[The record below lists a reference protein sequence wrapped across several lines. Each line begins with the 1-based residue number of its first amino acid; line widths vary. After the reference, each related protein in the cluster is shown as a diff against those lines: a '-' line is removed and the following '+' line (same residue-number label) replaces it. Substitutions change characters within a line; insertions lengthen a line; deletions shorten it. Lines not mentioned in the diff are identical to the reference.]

1 MKQEQLID
9 DLIAQLDRSFA
20 AGVGHVN
27 VSVEDQNVLLEKIDK
42 SDEGLIKEVETVGC
56 LDCQRQNLACG
67 TPTLMEGLDR
77 NNDEGGN

>member
-20 AGVGHVN
+20 AGEGSAV
-27 VSVEDQNVLLEKIDK
+27 QLEKIDK
-42 SDEGLIKEVETVGC
+42 NEESLVKEVETLGC
-56 LDCQRQNLACG
+56 LDCEKQNLACK

-77 NNDEGGN
+77 NEE

>member
-27 VSVEDQNVLLEKIDK
+27 VSVDDQNVRLEKIDK
-42 SDEGLIKEVETVGC
+42 SDEGLVKEVETLGC
-56 LDCQRQNLACG
+56 LDCETQNLACK
-67 TPTLMEGLDR
+67 TPTLMSGLDR
-77 NNDEGGN
+77 DEE

>member
-27 VSVEDQNVLLEKIDK
+27 VSVDHQNVRLEKIDK
-42 SDEGLIKEVETVGC
+42 SDEGRVKEVETLGC
-56 LDCQRQNLACG
+56 LDCEKQNLACK
-67 TPTLMEGLDR
+67 TPTLMSGLDR
-77 NNDEGGN
+77 DEE

>member
-27 VSVEDQNVLLEKIDK
+27 VSVEGSVVQLEKIDK
-42 SDEGLIKEVETVGC
+42 NEESLVKEVETLGC
-56 LDCQRQNLACG
+56 LDCEKQNLACK

-77 NNDEGGN
+77 NEE

>member
-27 VSVEDQNVLLEKIDK
+27 VSVDDQNVRLEKIEK
-42 SDEGLIKEVETVGC
+42 SDEGLVKDVETLGW
-56 LDCQRQNLACG
+56 LDCEKQNLACK
-67 TPTLMEGLDR
+67 TPTLMSGLDR
-77 NNDEGGN
+77 DEE

>member
-27 VSVEDQNVLLEKIDK
+27 VSVDDQNIRLEKIDK
-42 SDEGLIKEVETVGC
+42 SDEGLVKDVETLGC
-56 LDCQRQNLACG
+56 LDCEKQNLACK
-67 TPTLMEGLDR
+67 TPTLMSGLDR
-77 NNDEGGN
+77 DEE

>member
-27 VSVEDQNVLLEKIDK
+27 VSVDDQNVRLEKIDK
-42 SDEGLIKEVETVGC
+42 SDEGLVKEVETLGC
-56 LDCQRQNLACG
+56 LDCEKQNLACK
-67 TPTLMEGLDR
+67 TPTLMSGLDR
-77 NNDEGGN
+77 DEE

>member
-27 VSVEDQNVLLEKIDK
+27 VSVDDQNVRLEKIDK
-42 SDEGLIKEVETVGC
+42 SDEGLVKEVETLGC
-56 LDCQRQNLACG
+56 LDCEKQNFACK

-77 NNDEGGN
+77 NEE

>member
-27 VSVEDQNVLLEKIDK
+27 VSVDDQNVRLEKIDK
-42 SDEGLIKEVETVGC
+42 SDEGLVKEVETLGC
-56 LDCQRQNLACG
+56 LDCEKQNLACK
-67 TPTLMEGLDR
+67 TPTLMAGLDR
-77 NNDEGGN
+77 DEE

>member
-27 VSVEDQNVLLEKIDK
+27 VSVERIGRSAGKD
-42 SDEGLIKEVETVGC
+42 
-56 LDCQRQNLACG
+56 
-67 TPTLMEGLDR
+67 
-77 NNDEGGN
+77 

>member
-27 VSVEDQNVLLEKIDK
+27 VSVDDQNVRLEKIDK
-42 SDEGLIKEVETVGC
+42 SDEGLVKDVETLGC
-56 LDCQRQNLACG
+56 LDCEKQNLACK
-67 TPTLMEGLDR
+67 TPTLMSGLDR
-77 NNDEGGN
+77 DEE